1 MIIKQVNLKNWASVP
16 GQLETGLKVDEI
28 SLRVPTGAG
37 KECVAQKRREEL
49 AEALRELSSAPRR

>member
-16 GQLETGLKVDEI
+16 GQLETGLEPDERGFR
-28 SLRVPTGAG
+28 LPTGAG

-49 AEALRELSSAPRR
+49 AEAVRELSSTPRR